1 MLSIFFLQG
10 IYMGVSGK
18 NLYFDWIM
26 VRAMVGESIGIHVFY
41 WFLCKNRYT
50 VIFIAD
56 GYLIFNVFNIFD

>member
-1 MLSIFFLQG
+1 
-10 IYMGVSGK
+10 MGVSGK